1 MCLCL
6 SLQSACKFLNESAG
20 MCMEIC
26 VYLCLIRCVYVEVG
40 REREKEGE
48 RERERERK
56 RETALVQFVFIKRD
70 GIANKL

>member
-1 MCLCL
+1 M
-6 SLQSACKFLNESAG
+6 
-20 MCMEIC
+20 
-26 VYLCLIRCVYVEVG
+26 YLCLIRCVYVEVG

-48 RERERERK
+48 RERERERE